1 MHMALNIITVLFA
14 QRVGHCS
21 VPAPSSSFRSII
33 NQAGCAESENT
44 FELALWVT
52 DMSNGVEKLLV

>member
-1 MHMALNIITVLFA
+1 MHLTIKLNDSHVYS
-14 QRVGHCS
+14 VSHSS
-21 VPAPSSSFRSII
+21 VPVPSSSFRSII